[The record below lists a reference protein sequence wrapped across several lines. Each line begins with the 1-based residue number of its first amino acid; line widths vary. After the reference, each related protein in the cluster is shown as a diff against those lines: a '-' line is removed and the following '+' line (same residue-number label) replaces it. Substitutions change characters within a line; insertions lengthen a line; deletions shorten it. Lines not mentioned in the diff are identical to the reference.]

1 MKYPLR
7 LSFKVL
13 ALSPQISISDAEGR
27 LVMYLRQ
34 KFFKLREAVTI
45 FADAEQSRPIYRID
59 ADRILDISARYAIAT
74 TQGEPLGGL
83 QRRGLRSIW
92 RAHYEILEGERVVMT
107 IEEENPWAKM
117 GDSVLS
123 GIPLVGMVSGF
134 LFHPSYRVSRPDGT
148 PVFRARKES
157 AFWEGLFSIT
167 QESETSTWEESLGIL
182 SLLMMLLLER
192 DRG

>member
-1 MKYPLR
+1 MKYPLK

-13 ALSPQISISDAEGR
+13 ALSPQISVSDAEGR
-27 LVMYLRQ
+27 LIMYLRQ
-34 KFFKLREAVTI
+34 QFLKLKEAVTI
-45 FADAEQSRPIYRID
+45 FADSAQSRPIYRID

-74 TQGEPLGGL
+74 MQGEHIGSL
-83 QRRGLRSIW
+83 QRRGLRSLW
-92 RAHYEILEGERVVMT
+92 RSHYEILEGERIVMS
-107 IEEENPWAKM
+107 IQEENPWAKM

-123 GIPLVGMVSGF
+123 GIPLIGMLSGY

-148 PVFRARKES
+148 LVFRARKES
-157 AFWEGLFSIT
+157 AFWEGIFSIT
-167 QESETSTWEESLGIL
+167 QESEASSWEESLGIL